1 MSRLK
6 QYAKSLGRSPM
17 LPLFILWGVIAIA
30 HCIFPTDL
38 ADDTWFAQ
46 ILAGDKLSFENWSRF
61 LYERYQLWSSRIA
74 IEGLLILLTRF
85 PILWRLLDT
94 LVAISISILLARL
107 VNPENSRT
115 KNIVLCALWFVYPMH
130 LTWTAGFIATTL
142 NYTWPLAAALLAITP
157 LVKQYQGR
165 EVKTWEYIAA
175 FPALL
180 FACFQEL
187 VCATLLLTL
196 LGSLFYRI
204 FFEKKLPIFQIACVA
219 VCVGMLI
226 FALTCPGNDNRTLSE
241 TATWFPEYADFSIFQ
256 KVEIGFSSMMKVMFL
271 QPNFFVLA
279 FCAVLAVAVWA
290 HIGSW
295 RRAIPATFPFLYGF
309 LRGVCRLGADT
320 VGEAGTG
327 FILSKPLTWLPVLIF
342 VLLLALIL
350 LSLRIAIE
358 DTKQYWL
365 SFFLLFLGAASRM
378 AMGLSPTVWASGS
391 RSCIFLYLTMAV
403 VMGMMILGI
412 LQKLTERRKKKQ

>member
-1 MSRLK
+1 MNRLK
-6 QYAKSLGRSPM
+6 QYAHSPM
-17 LPLFILWGVIAIA
+17 LPLYLLWVAMIVA
-30 HCIFPTDL
+30 HFIFPTDL

-61 LYERYQLWSSRIA
+61 LYERYQLWSSRLA
-74 IEGLLILLTRF
+74 IEGLLILMTRL

-94 LVAISISILLARL
+94 LISIAISILLFRL
-107 VNPENSRT
+107 VNPERSLT
-115 KNIVLCALWFVYPMH
+115 KNILLCALWLIYPFH
-130 LTWTAGFIATTL
+130 LTWEAGFIATTL

-157 LVKQYQGR
+157 LVKQFQGR
-165 EVKTWEYIAA
+165 EVKAWEYIVA

-196 LGSLFYRI
+196 LGSIFYRV
-204 FFEKKLPIFQIACVA
+204 FFEKKIPLFQIGCVA

-226 FALTCPGNDNRTLSE
+226 FALTCPGNDNRTLLE
-241 TATWFPEYADFSIFQ
+241 TASWFPEYAEFSLFQ

-271 QPNFFVLA
+271 KPNFFVLA
-279 FCAVLAVAVWA
+279 FCAVLAVAVWVN
-290 HIGSW
+290 IGSW
-295 RRAIPATFPFLYGF
+295 RGAIPAAFPFLYGF

-320 VGEAGTG
+320 VGENGTG
-327 FILSKPLTWLPVLIF
+327 FVLSKPLTWFPVLIF

-350 LSLRIAIE
+350 ISMRIAMD
-358 DTKQYWL
+358 DTKQYCL

-378 AMGLSPTVWASGS
+378 AMGLSPTVWASGN

-412 LQKLTERRKKKQ
+412 MQKLAEKRKKKQ